1 MIMSYTYVLN
11 SIPEFRDPKRI
22 YRVLRPGHL
31 GAGMFS
37 YIWVVLQSIYEHPNE
52 KYYIDWNKFTP
63 YYDPEKIKH
72 TDNVWE
78 YYFEQPDIK
87 TMPSWDEIIDVGIW
101 NGNISSAYCHLSDVD
116 EQKRVKY
123 AEIINRYV
131 KPLPHIGDKIKS
143 FEDKHSLKNKRVL
156 GVHCRGVSGA
166 FDGAHLTTKEF
177 YTSQVSEL
185 EKDYD
190 VIFVIS
196 DEFSY
201 IEYLSKKFG
210 SKIVFYED
218 AVRETLDR
226 KDMIL
231 LPGDDHKLKNKYKQG
246 EDVIIDAFLLSN
258 ASFIIC
264 PYSNVSTFSHFVN
277 PKSKYLDVD
286 IKLGH
291 VRK

>member
-1 MIMSYTYVLN
+1 MSYTYVLN
-11 SIPEFRDPKRI
+11 TVSEFVDPKRK
-22 YRVLRPGHL
+22 YRILKPVHL

-52 KYYIDWNKFTP
+52 KYYIDWTKFTP
-63 YYDPEKIKH
+63 YYDPETIKH

-87 TMPSWDEIIDVGIW
+87 TIPPYDEIIAVGIW
-101 NGNISSAYCHLSDVD
+101 NGGESGYCHLCDIS
-116 EQKRVKY
+116 EQKRLKY
-123 AEIINRYV
+123 AEIINQYV
-131 KPLPHIGDKIKS
+131 KPLPHISQKLQS
-143 FEDKHSLKNKRVL
+143 FEDKHSLKTQRVL

-166 FDGAHLTTKEF
+166 FDGAHKTSTDF
-177 YTSQVSEL
+177 YINQVGEL

-201 IEYLSKKFG
+201 IESLLKKFG
-210 SKIVFYED
+210 SKVVYYED
-218 AVRETLDR
+218 AIRETLDR

-246 EDVIIDAFLLSN
+246 EDVIIDSFLLSN

-264 PYSNVSTFSHFVN
+264 PYSNVSTFSHFKN
-277 PKSKYLDVD
+277 PNSQFLDVD

-291 VRK
+291 VKK